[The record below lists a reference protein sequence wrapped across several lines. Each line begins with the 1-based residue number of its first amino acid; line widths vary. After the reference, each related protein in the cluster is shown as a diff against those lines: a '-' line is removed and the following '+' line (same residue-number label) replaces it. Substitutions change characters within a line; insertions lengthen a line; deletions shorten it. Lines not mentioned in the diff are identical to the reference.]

1 MTRVLALANLQ
12 QFQAVKLQFDAGSI
26 GGPKVIPQA
35 AEITLHWQ
43 LASGKRGHNVL
54 VGRYAGGYAGTAA
67 QANSILT
74 GLSSGGQWTALAAF
88 IANTAALVS
97 VTIRDLNQPNQ
108 PIITNTS
115 PGAGGTSASVEMP
128 NEIAAVITT
137 RSAFTGPANRG
148 RLYIPGWAT
157 NALGAGNIISPAA
170 VTALTNWATTI
181 AGVLSNQGYTWAI
194 GHQARQAYTGSAG
207 TEHPARVAGTVPI
220 TSVEVRDNHWDS
232 QRRRGLR

>member
-35 AEITLHWQ
+35 EEITLHWQ

-115 PGAGGTSASVEMP
+115 PGAGG
-128 NEIAAVITT
+128 
-137 RSAFTGPANRG
+137 
-148 RLYIPGWAT
+148 
-157 NALGAGNIISPAA
+157 
-170 VTALTNWATTI
+170 
-181 AGVLSNQGYTWAI
+181 
-194 GHQARQAYTGSAG
+194 
-207 TEHPARVAGTVPI
+207 
-220 TSVEVRDNHWDS
+220 
-232 QRRRGLR
+232 